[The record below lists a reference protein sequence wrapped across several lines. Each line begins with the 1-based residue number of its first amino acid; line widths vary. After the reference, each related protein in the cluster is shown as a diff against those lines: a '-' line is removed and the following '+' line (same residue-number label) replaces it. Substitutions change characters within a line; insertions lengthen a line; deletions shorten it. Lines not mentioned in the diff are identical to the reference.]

1 MMSYDA
7 IIETDEMLIQ
17 TSKKFKPNQAA
28 VALEITNYLSIQMYS
43 AFRDDLKKNPLLRRT

>member
-1 MMSYDA
+1 MSYDA